1 MRIDPI
7 RPVSLRGEVDPDK
20 AGLVLQGVRHSYGG
34 EPVVDGVSLTVG
46 PGELLCLLG
55 PSGCGKTTTLRIC
68 AGLEAPT
75 EGEVRVAGMLVA
87 DRQSF
92 VPPERRNVGFLF
104 QDYALFPHLSVE
116 ENVVFGLEGMPRKKK
131 QERAREVLSQVGMA
145 DYIQA
150 YPHTLSGGQQQRV
163 GLARALAPEPKLML
177 LDEPFSGLDRR
188 LRDQVRDET
197 LHVLKA
203 SGVATVMVTHDPE
216 EAMFMADA
224 IALMNRGRIVQ
235 MGSPVELYC
244 YPKTAF
250 AARFFGEVNE
260 FAARVGAGGQVET
273 PLGPLDGRG
282 LISGAAATV
291 MVRPEAL
298 KLAAIE
304 DGASPDV
311 VGRVLAS
318 RMLGRTSLV
327 HLQVETP
334 DGAGLHLHARVPGRY
349 LPPPEE
355 RLEVSLDRSL
365 AFVYP
370 AGQD

>member
-7 RPVSLRGEVDPDK
+7 RPVSLRGEVDPDR
-20 AGLVLQGVRHSYGG
+20 AGLVLDHVSHAYDGT
-34 EPVVDGVSLTVG
+34 PVVDDVSLTVG
-46 PGELLCLLG
+46 AGELLCLLG
-55 PSGCGKTTTLRIC
+55 PSGCGKTTTLRIA

-75 EGEVRVAGMLVA
+75 AGEVRVAGAVVA
-87 DRQSF
+87 DSRQF

-116 ENVVFGLEGMPRKKK
+116 ENVVFGLDGMSRQKR
-131 QERAREVLSQVGMA
+131 QERALAVLSQVGMTN
-145 DYIQA
+145 YIHA

-203 SGVATVMVTHDPE
+203 AGVATVMVTHDPE
-216 EAMFMADA
+216 EAMFMADW
-224 IALMNRGRIVQ
+224 IALMNGGRIVQ

-244 YPKTAF
+244 HPRTAF

-260 FAARVGAGGQVET
+260 LPARVVGDRVAT
-273 PLGPLDGRG
+273 PLGSLDPRG
-282 LISGAAATV
+282 HADGAAVTV

-298 KLAAIE
+298 ELTAIE
-304 DGASPDV
+304 DGGTPAV

-349 LPPPEE
+349 LPPPDE
-355 RLEVSLDRSL
+355 RLAVSLDRSL
-365 AFVYP
+365 AFVYG
-370 AGQD
+370 ANED